1 MIPIIPWALVNR
13 AKKVLEY
20 LLEVKKL
27 RVRNTAALLRTMAEA
42 TVNQVPSVDLP
53 LATLAV
59 PLRNWENSDLGILE
73 RPIDRLT
80 EYLTNV

>member
-1 MIPIIPWALVNR
+1 MIPTILWALVNR
-13 AKKVLEY
+13 ARKDLEY
-20 LLEVKKL
+20 LLEAKKL
-27 RVRNTAALLRTMAEA
+27 RVKNTAVLLKTTAVA
-42 TVNQVPSVDLP
+42 IVKQVSNVDLP